1 MQLPSEIVALFHE
14 KLKMKQIS
22 EEAMAIINKIYQDVQ
37 LEESELDI
45 LLNPTEAAALLTA
58 KHRRTVNHR
67 YVKEISRAVTNRKT
81 GHVTP
86 ARLDHD
92 KVAGATYLYKVR
104 KVLAVN
110 MRKGRNEEEN
120 SAA

>member
-1 MQLPSEIVALFHE
+1 MQLPQEIVALFH
-14 KLKMKQIS
+14 KDLDTKQIS
-22 EEAMAIINKIYQDVQ
+22 EEAATIINKIYQDMQ
-37 LEESELDI
+37 IEESELDT
-45 LLNPTEAAALLTA
+45 LLNPAEAAALLTA
-58 KHRRTVNHR
+58 KYRRPINHR
-67 YVKEISRAVTNRKT
+67 YVKEITRTFKNPKT

-92 KVAGATYLYKVR
+92 KVAGSTYLYRVR

-110 MRKGRNEEEN
+110 MRKGRNEEET